1 MKRDEELVG
10 AWLES
15 QGHAV
20 KSLTNG
26 ADPPDIV
33 VDGKIAV
40 EVTTIAS
47 YAVLSLGEFIERVCK
62 SLGEAEHGRG
72 YWIRVEADDEGMLQD
87 RALPKTIKKELERSV
102 KAALR
107 CHYANPDEAD
117 HLIQLPHGI
126 EIEITNEMP
135 KNPDKVKYKAFTF
148 GAAMGVLVEGHLVG
162 RIQSA
167 IDKKTSNR
175 MIKKRAADYSE
186 WWLAITDPHY
196 MGILNGEEI
205 DAVVNDIDYHAPW
218 SRILLM
224 STTGDGINAVHC
236 CARGRQ

>member
-1 MKRDEELVG
+1 MNRDEELVG

-47 YAVLSLGEFIERVCK
+47 YAVLSLGDFIERVCK
-62 SLGEAEHGRG
+62 SLGGAEHGRG
-72 YWIRVEADDEGMLQD
+72 YWILVEADDEGMLQD
-87 RALPKTIKKELERSV
+87 RSRPKKIKKELERSV

-107 CHYANPDEAD
+107 RHYANPEKKGR
-117 HLIQLPHGI
+117 IQLPHGV
-126 EIEITNEMP
+126 EMKIMSKIKP
-135 KNPDKVKYKAFTF
+135 NRDDVRYKVAIG
-148 GAAMGVLVEGHLVG
+148 GAAEGVLPEEHLVDA
-162 RIQSA
+162 IQSA

-175 MIKKRAADYSE
+175 MIQERTGDYSE

-205 DAVVNDIDYHAPW
+205 DAVANDIDYHAPW